1 MILLLLSISKS
12 FGISLN
18 DFNPDKGV
26 ITLMYHRFNENK
38 YPSTNIK
45 NKIFL
50 EHLDEINNSKFEFIS
65 FNKFSE
71 VIKTKMQKNYLL
83 LTIDDAFESFYLNAW
98 PVLKERKIPFVLFV
112 STREVGK
119 YGYMNWDQ
127 IKEVEKN
134 DFVTI
139 GNHSHSHGYLID
151 WNDNQIKNDL
161 ETSIKIFEKKL
172 GFSPKIFSYPF
183 GEYSENLKKI
193 VSELN
198 FEFAFGQHSGVI
210 DSSKDFLELPRF
222 PINEKYGTL
231 KRFKFILQTLPFPY
245 ESITP
250 ENRYLKKDDNP
261 PEVKIK
267 FFENLLNIKN
277 VNCYSNE
284 GNEWKKS
291 NIKHISNHEIKI
303 LIKEKFVTERG
314 RINCSLQE
322 HLNTSSGKWRWLG
335 IQYVIAEY

>member
-12 FGISLN
+12 FSQNLN
-18 DFNPDKGV
+18 EFNPDKGV
-26 ITLMYHRFNENK
+26 IALMYHRFNENK

-45 NKIFL
+45 NEIFL
-50 EHLDEINNSKFEFIS
+50 EHLSEINNSEFEFIP

-71 VIKTKMQKNYLL
+71 IIKTKMKKNYLL
-83 LTIDDAFESFYLNAW
+83 LTIDDAFESFYVNAW
-98 PVLKERKIPFVLFV
+98 PVLKKRKIPFILFV

-119 YGYMNWDQ
+119 NGYMNWEQ
-127 IKEVEKN
+127 IKEIEKN

-139 GNHSHSHGYLID
+139 GNHSHTHEYLID
-151 WNDNQIKNDL
+151 WTDDKIKADL
-161 ETSIKIFEKKL
+161 ETSIKIFEENL
-172 GFSPKIFSYPF
+172 GYSPNIFSYPF
-183 GEYSENLKKI
+183 GEYSINLKRI

-245 ESITP
+245 KSITP
-250 ENRYLKKDDNP
+250 ENRYLKGNNNP

-284 GNEWKKS
+284 GNKWRKS
-291 NIKHISNHEIKI
+291 DIEHISKHEIKI
-303 LIKEKFVTERG
+303 LIKEKFITERG

-322 HLNTSSGKWRWLG
+322 HSGKWRWLG